1 MLVSRAKL
9 KKKRNLK
16 FHTCIFFFVFR
27 CTWFYYVVYPS
38 QFAGL
43 PLKELYC
50 EENPLLH
57 HVPVHSVQEEEV
69 LSLKVREISILNLFF
84 FTTTTN
90 IIVSL
95 FSSSNIW

>member
-1 MLVSRAKL
+1 MLVSTTKSKAK
-9 KKKRNLK
+9 KPEIN
-16 FHTCIFFFVFR
+16 TCIFLVCQ
-27 CTWFYYVVYPS
+27 CTWSYFVVYPS

-69 LSLKVREISILNLFF
+69 LSLKVRE
-84 FTTTTN
+84 TAYY
-90 IIVSL
+90 
-95 FSSSNIW
+95 